1 MHVLKVHWNISIELN
16 LNTLKSLTFLPTT
29 WRMQSYLKP
38 NQITI
43 SEAKL
48 IFLVRPRMLDVKEN
62 FKNKYSDSKCPNC
75 TEEDTQSHLLFCDK
89 LISASS
95 IVQVPNYS
103 KHFGEDLNKILK
115 VTRIMSENF
124 KERNKLKK
132 SQDVNHVNRI
142 D

>member
-1 MHVLKVHWNISIELN
+1 
-16 LNTLKSLTFLPTT
+16 
-29 WRMQSYLKP
+29 
-38 NQITI
+38 
-43 SEAKL
+43 
-48 IFLVRPRMLDVKEN
+48 MLDVKEN

-95 IVQVPNYS
+95 IVQEVPNYS
-103 KHFGEDLNKILK
+103 QIFGEDLNEILK